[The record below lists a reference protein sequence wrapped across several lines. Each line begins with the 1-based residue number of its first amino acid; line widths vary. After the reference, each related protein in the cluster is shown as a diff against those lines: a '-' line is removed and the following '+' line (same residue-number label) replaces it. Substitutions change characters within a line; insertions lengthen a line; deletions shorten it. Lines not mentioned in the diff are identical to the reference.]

1 MNKNEI
7 LNKLQEFNIDE
18 AARFKRNLGITADML
33 TENVVIAP
41 FYKAE
46 TFADVCGAKV
56 ELLFEK
62 YYKTYRVSKNGKE
75 FIFVNSNM
83 GSGNIAEIMCTL
95 AGTNCKNV
103 YFIGSAGS
111 IDLNL
116 KIGDIVLPE
125 KSVIGD
131 GTCRYFAET
140 KDVFGNETEPNAE
153 LLNSLKQTLSKMNI
167 GFKTTKN
174 FSVDT
179 LSGQFLIMDH
189 IFKTGANT
197 LEMETSAL
205 FFISKLLD
213 LKAVAIHNISDNSII
228 NKSLFSG
235 RNESEREAKR
245 FTQRVTI
252 PKILAEI
259 LL

>member
-1 MNKNEI
+1 MNKD
-7 LNKLQEFNIDE
+7 EFLKRLKSFQIDKD
-18 AARFKRNLGITADML
+18 ALFKRNIGTSADML

-46 TFADVCGAKV
+46 TFADVVGAKV

-62 YYKTYRVSKNGKE
+62 YYKTYKVSKNGKE
-75 FIFVNSNM
+75 FIFINSNM
-83 GSGNIAEIMCTL
+83 GAGNIAEIICTL
-95 AGTNCKNV
+95 ADTVCKNI

-131 GTCRYFAET
+131 GTCRYFADTE
-140 KDVFGNETEPNAE
+140 DVFGTETEPNSE
-153 LLNSLKQTLSKMNI
+153 LLEVVKQTLSKMNI
-167 GFKTTKN
+167 DFKTTKN
-174 FSVDT
+174 FAVDT
-179 LSGQFLIMDH
+179 LSGQFMIMDY
-189 IFKTGANT
+189 ILKTKANT
-197 LEMETSAL
+197 LEMETSAC
-205 FFISKLLD
+205 FFVSKLLG
-213 LKAVAIHNISDNSII
+213 LNAVAIHNISDNSII
-228 NKSLFSG
+228 SKSLYSG
-235 RNESEREAKR
+235 RNENEREAKR

>member
-1 MNKNEI
+1 MNKSEI

-18 AARFKRNLGITADML
+18 SARFKRNIGITADML

-62 YYKTYRVSKNGKE
+62 YYKTYRVSKNDKE

-83 GSGNIAEIMCTL
+83 GSGNIAEILCTL
-95 AGTNCKNV
+95 VNTKCKNI

-111 IDLNL
+111 IDKDI
-116 KIGDIVLPE
+116 KIGEIVLPE
-125 KSVIGD
+125 KSIIGD

-140 KDVFGNETEPNAE
+140 EDVFGKETKPDGE
-153 LLNSLKQTLSKMNI
+153 LLKKVKQTLSKMNI
-167 GFKTTKN
+167 DFKHTQN

-189 IFKTGANT
+189 IFKTGSNT

-205 FFISKLLD
+205 FFIANLLD

-228 NKSLFSG
+228 SKSLFAG
-235 RNESEREAKR
+235 RNDAEREAKR

>member
-7 LNKLQEFNIDE
+7 LKKLQEFNIDE
-18 AARFKRNLGITADML
+18 TARFKRNLGITPDML

-46 TFADVCGAKV
+46 TFAEVCGAKV

-62 YYKTYRVSKNGKE
+62 YYKTYKISKNGKE
-75 FIFVNSNM
+75 FIFINSNM

-95 AGTNCKNV
+95 ADTVCKNV

-111 IDLNL
+111 IDKEI
-116 KIGDIVLPE
+116 KIGEIVIPE
-125 KSVIGD
+125 TSIIGD

-140 KDVFGNETEPNAE
+140 EDVFGKATKPNDE
-153 LLNSLKQTLSKMNI
+153 LFEEVKQTLSKLNI
-167 GFKTTKN
+167 GFKQTQN

-179 LSGQFLIMDH
+179 ITGQFLIMNH
-189 IFKTGANT
+189 IFKTGSNT

-205 FFISKLLD
+205 FFLANLLG
-213 LKAVAIHNISDNSII
+213 LKAVAIHNISDNSVAS
-228 NKSLFSG
+228 KSLFAG
-235 RNESEREAKR
+235 RNETERESKR

-252 PKILAEI
+252 PKILSEI